1 MKIALDVAESVK
13 GQTSPNP
20 PVAAVIVKDGII
32 RGIGAHL
39 QAGEDHAE
47 IAAIKM
53 AGEHCVGATI
63 YVTLEPC
70 SHVGK
75 TKPCADAV
83 IAQSFKRVVVAI
95 KDPNEKV
102 AGKGI
107 TKLQKAGLDV
117 TLGVLEKEARS
128 LYDVFFHYIT
138 TKTPFITLK
147 SAVSLDGKT
156 ATKTGESKW
165 ITGEAARKD
174 VHHYRH
180 IHDAILVGVNTVLQD
195 DPLLTTRIEEGKHP
209 TRLILDTHLRTPLE
223 ANVLQNDDAKTII
236 FVGNHV
242 KIEKIA
248 IYKKYSHL
256 SIIPL
261 ETATLSIQDIVGRL
275 GELGISSL
283 FVEGGATV
291 NDAFLQAGL
300 INQYILY
307 LAPKLIGGKNAPT
320 AITGEGFAHMA
331 DIFELEISHVEKIGE
346 DVKIIATKKG
356 AN

>member
-1 MKIALDVAESVK
+1 MKLALQVAESVK

-20 PVAAVIVKDGII
+20 PVGAVIVKDGVI

-47 IAAIKM
+47 IAAMKM
-53 AGEHCVGATI
+53 AGAHCEGATI
-63 YVTLEPC
+63 YLTLEPC

-75 TKPCADAV
+75 TKPCADAI
-83 IAQSFKRVVVAI
+83 IAQKFKRVVVAVE
-95 KDPNEKV
+95 DPNEKV

-107 TKLQKAGLDV
+107 AKLKDAGIDV
-117 TLGVLEKEARS
+117 TLGVLEEEARI

-138 TKTPFITLK
+138 SKTPFITLK

-165 ITGEAARKD
+165 ITGEDARKD

-180 IHDAILVGVNTVLQD
+180 THDAILVGVNTVLQD
-195 DPLLTTRIEEGKHP
+195 DPLLTTRIKGGKHP
-209 TRLILDTHLRTPLE
+209 TRIILDSHLRTPLE
-223 ANVLQNDDAKTII
+223 ANVVQNDDTKTII
-236 FVGNHV
+236 FVGRGV
-242 KIEKIA
+242 EDEKIA
-248 IYKKYSHL
+248 LYEKLSHVSIISLETDSL
-256 SIIPL
+256 SIR
-261 ETATLSIQDIVGRL
+261 SIVGIL
-275 GELGISSL
+275 GKLDIASL

-300 INQYILY
+300 INQYIIY
-307 LAPKLIGGKNAPT
+307 LAPKLIGGKDAPT
-320 AITGEGFAHMA
+320 AITGEGFAHMT

-356 AN
+356 